1 MLIKNIDGSI
11 TDLQRTGLARENS
24 LDMSFFRDKSRLSD
38 RLKGKSTDEIINEIR
53 SDFDK
58 DRTSFFD
65 RPSTNRTGSRFG
77 PSVDQFF
84 SRVSIA
90 KVL

>member
-1 MLIKNIDGSI
+1 MASESEI
-11 TDLQRTGLARENS
+11 
-24 LDMSFFRDKSRLSD
+24 DMSFFRDKSRLSD

-58 DRTSFFD
+58 DRGSFFD
-65 RPSTNRTGSRFG
+65 RPSSNRTRSRLG

-84 SRVSIA
+84 TRVSKT
-90 KVL
+90 KVPFQIVNC